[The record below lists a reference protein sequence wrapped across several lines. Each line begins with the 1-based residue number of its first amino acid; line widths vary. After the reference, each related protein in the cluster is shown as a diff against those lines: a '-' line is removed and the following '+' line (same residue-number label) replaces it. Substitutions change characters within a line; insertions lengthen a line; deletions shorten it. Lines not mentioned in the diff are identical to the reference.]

1 MPGVLKAAPALGL
14 RPWGGPGRRAGP
26 HALSPP
32 LISRLSRP
40 ATVVLRGAVFLGA
53 SLSCSRPPCLDDLGK
68 YGVEGCCYR
77 TFWAVVETDDTFVRG
92 RSVAWVAHLARGQY
106 EVVFTSDVSQGVYVA
121 SIGRPGIAT
130 EPAGEIGVALRCCLT
145 GHETNKGVWVDTH
158 DSNGRSADRA
168 FHLIVHTQ

>member
-1 MPGVLKAAPALGL
+1 MADANNAPHAQAAEEA
-14 RPWGGPGRRAGP
+14 RAFYPGRP
-26 HALSPP
+26 DD
-32 LISRLSRP
+32 P
-40 ATVVLRGAVFLGA
+40 A
-53 SLSCSRPPCLDDLGK
+53 K

-77 TFWAVVETDDTFVRG
+77 TFWAVVETDGTFVRG
-92 RSVAWVAHLARGQY
+92 RNVARVAHLAAGQY
-106 EVVFTSDVSQGVYVA
+106 EIVFTSDVSEGVYVA

-158 DSNGRSADRA
+158 DSDGAYADRA

>member
-1 MPGVLKAAPALGL
+1 MVISALELSRLQERDVEMANGQN
-14 RPWGGPGRRAGP
+14 AP
-26 HALSPP
+26 HAQAAEEALALHKGMPDD
-32 LISRLSRP
+32 P
-40 ATVVLRGAVFLGA
+40 A
-53 SLSCSRPPCLDDLGK
+53 K

-77 TFWAVVETDDTFVRG
+77 TFWAVVETDGTFVRG
-92 RSVAWVAHLARGQY
+92 RNVARVAHLAPGQY
-106 EVVFTSDVSQGVYVA
+106 EIVFTSDVSEGVYVA

-158 DSNGRSADRA
+158 DSNGAYADRA

>member
-1 MPGVLKAAPALGL
+1 MANGQNA
-14 RPWGGPGRRAGP
+14 P
-26 HALSPP
+26 HAQAAEEALALHKGMP
-32 LISRLSRP
+32 
-40 ATVVLRGAVFLGA
+40 
-53 SLSCSRPPCLDDLGK
+53 DDPGK

-77 TFWAVVETDDTFVRG
+77 TFWAVVETDGTFVRG
-92 RSVAWVAHLARGQY
+92 RNVARVAHLAPGQY
-106 EVVFTSDVSQGVYVA
+106 EIVFTSDVSEGVYVA

-158 DSNGRSADRA
+158 DSNGAYADRA

>member
-1 MPGVLKAAPALGL
+1 MADAQNA
-14 RPWGGPGRRAGP
+14 P
-26 HALSPP
+26 HAQAAEEALALHRDKPDD
-32 LISRLSRP
+32 P
-40 ATVVLRGAVFLGA
+40 AR
-53 SLSCSRPPCLDDLGK
+53 

-77 TFWAVVETDDTFVRG
+77 TFWAVVETDGTFVRG
-92 RSVAWVAHLARGQY
+92 RNVARVAHLAPGQY
-106 EVVFTSDVSQGVYVA
+106 EVVFTSDVSEGVYVA

-158 DSNGRSADRA
+158 DSNGAYADRA